1 MSRYNPIIERIF
13 STIVDENPN
22 RGTIQ
27 SFLNIEDNLNLPK
40 TQMVEN
46 FKEMY
51 HNVINGCMED
61 LYLLSK
67 LEEIIIQTRCKS
79 IIQSEMKLSLSRN
92 YIYARSTFYRK
103 GKEMNDIRVMVG
115 KTDNWGDDLNAL
127 MANKQFRILCHT
139 MLIDT
144 MDREI
149 ESNVKQL
156 NKKFLCQD

>member
-1 MSRYNPIIERIF
+1 MSRYNPVIERIF
-13 STIVDENPN
+13 SNIVDENPN
-22 RGTIQ
+22 RGTYNA
-27 SFLNIEDNLNLPK
+27 FLNVEDNLNLPK
-40 TQMVEN
+40 NQTVEN

-51 HNVINGCMED
+51 GKVINGCIED
-61 LYLLSK
+61 LHLLAK

-79 IIQSEMKLSLSRN
+79 IIQSEMKLSQSRN

-127 MANKQFRILCHT
+127 MENKQFRVLCYT
-139 MLIDT
+139 MLIDA

-156 NKKFLCQD
+156 NRTFLWQD